1 MINPRWSIID
11 SYTSIRRITQP
22 GEHHFEA
29 HKREGRREKRSRALE
44 LEDKKEGTPPVDRQE
59 AEAHSLARSLNSDL
73 AAVVAEGGLE
83 GVWTSE
89 RKETETDING
99 AST

>member
-1 MINPRWSIID
+1 MLNPYWSIID

-22 GEHHFEA
+22 GELLFEA
-29 HKREGRREKRSRALE
+29 HNWEGRREKRSRALE
-44 LEDKKEGTPPVDRQE
+44 LEDKKGTPPETDRKQK
-59 AEAHSLARSLNSDL
+59 LTRSLNSIL
-73 AAVVAEGGLE
+73 AAVVAGGGPE